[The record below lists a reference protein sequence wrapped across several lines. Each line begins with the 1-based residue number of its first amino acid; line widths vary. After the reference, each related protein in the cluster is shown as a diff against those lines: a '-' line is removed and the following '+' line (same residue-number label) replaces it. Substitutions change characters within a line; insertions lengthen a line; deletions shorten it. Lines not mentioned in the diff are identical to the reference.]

1 MLAVRF
7 KTCFFGDII
16 VGRTKTNLSNED
28 FVKAYMAVHAK
39 EGTFEDLAVET
50 KMVAQSAYQRANKL
64 SKAGL
69 DLPKMPLKPKKTLDV
84 DALKAIVAAYAEPK
98 QEENVNTDADNQTY
112 VDA

>member
-1 MLAVRF
+1 MV
-7 KTCFFGDII
+7 K
-16 VGRTKTNLSNED
+16 VRTKTNLSNED

-39 EGTFEDLAVET
+39 EGTFADLAVET

-64 SKAGL
+64 KNAGL
-69 DLPKMPLKPKKTLDV
+69 DLPSMPLKPKKTLNV

-98 QEENVNTDADNQTY
+98 NEQEENTSTNVDNQTY

>member
-1 MLAVRF
+1 M
-7 KTCFFGDII
+7 
-16 VGRTKTNLSNED
+16 GRTKTNLSNED
-28 FVKAYMAVHAK
+28 FVKAFMSVHAAG
-39 EGTFEDLAVET
+39 GTFEDLAVET

-84 DALKAIVAAYAEPK
+84 DVLKAIVAAYAEPK
-98 QEENVNTDADNQTY
+98 QEENTSDNVDNQQY